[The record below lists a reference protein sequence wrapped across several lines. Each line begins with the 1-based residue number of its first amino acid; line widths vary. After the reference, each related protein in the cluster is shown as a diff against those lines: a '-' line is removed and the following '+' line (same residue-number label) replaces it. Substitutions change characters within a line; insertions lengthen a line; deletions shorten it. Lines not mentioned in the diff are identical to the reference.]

1 MNNNRLSNVRLV
13 FTAREYVLTNNDSIE
28 ILSLAPCNHEEADT
42 RIFVHAK
49 NMAETG
55 HRKIMIK
62 TVDTVVIII
71 AIAVSHELHLTELW
85 IEFRTGKT
93 DVGFQFTNMRAVLES
108 RSVLG
113 FCFGMHLQDVI

>member
-1 MNNNRLSNVRLV
+1 MFSQ
-13 FTAREYVLTNNDSIE
+13 IM
-28 ILSLAPCNHEEADT
+28 ILSKFSRFAPCNHEEADT

-62 TVDTVVIII
+62 TVDAVVIII
-71 AIAVSHELHLTELW
+71 AIAVSHELHLKELW